1 MRPAAFLKLT
11 WLETKLFLREPL
23 AVGFT
28 LAFPVVV
35 MFVIAGVFESS
46 GGAGF
51 RGVRGAEYYVV
62 SNVAVVIGAV
72 GLIALPP
79 HLTSYYERGIMR
91 RFRASSVP
99 VAGVVAAQLAVCFAV
114 GIAATAVLLLLARP
128 AYLYDVPR
136 SLPGVVLGFVVGMA
150 GFLGLGLL
158 VAALFPTTRTA
169 QSVGMVLFF
178 PLYMISGAAPP
189 LSVLPSAMREV
200 ADFDPMNY
208 AVRALQ
214 DPWFGYGVTAT
225 NLVVL
230 LGIALVSS
238 AGAALILRRR

>member
-1 MRPAAFLKLT
+1 VRPAAFVKLT

-28 LAFPVVV
+28 LAYPVVV

-51 RGVRGAEYYVV
+51 RGVGGAEYYVV
-62 SNVAVVIGAV
+62 SNVAVVIAAV

-79 HLTSYYERGIMR
+79 HLTAYYERGVMR

-99 VAGVVAAQLAVCFAV
+99 VVGVILAQLTVCFAV
-114 GIAATAVLLLLARP
+114 AIVAAALLLALARP
-128 AYLYDVPR
+128 AYAYGAPR
-136 SLPGVVLGFVVGMA
+136 SAPGVVLGFAVGMIS
-150 GFLGLGLL
+150 FLALGLL

-178 PLYMISGAAPP
+178 PFYMISGAAPP
-189 LSVLPSAMREV
+189 LSVLPSAMRHV

-214 DPWFGYGVTAT
+214 DPWFGFGITAT
-225 NLVVL
+225 NLLVL
-230 LGIALVSS
+230 LGIAAVSV
-238 AGAALILRRR
+238 AGATLLLRRR

>member
-1 MRPAAFLKLT
+1 MRPAAFAKLT
-11 WLETKLFLREPL
+11 WMETKLFLREPL
-23 AVGFT
+23 ALGFT

-46 GGAGF
+46 GGVGF

-62 SNVAVVIGAV
+62 SNVAVVIGAA

-99 VAGVVAAQLAVCFAV
+99 VSGVVAAQLAVCFAV
-114 GIAATAVLLLLARP
+114 AVAATAVLLLLARP
-128 AYLYDVPR
+128 AYAYDAPR
-136 SLPGVVLGFVVGMA
+136 SVPGVVLGFVLGMA
-150 GFLGLGLL
+150 GFLALGLL

-189 LSVLPSAMREV
+189 LSVLPSAMRQV

-225 NLVVL
+225 NVVVL
-230 LGIALVSS
+230 LGIALVST
-238 AGAALILRRR
+238 AGAALLLRRR